1 MGQQAGDGLDD
12 VADVLATAEVPGR
25 YLPVLQMDDPAL
37 DPDAA
42 QECAARRSCIFAC
55 QSGGVEGAWNELARL
70 ALSGSG
76 WTAERVRTAG
86 EALRAHFEAHG
97 GEHTDRDRA

>member
-1 MGQQAGDGLDD
+1 MRRAPFVHLR
-12 VADVLATAEVPGR
+12 VP
-25 YLPVLQMDDPAL
+25 V
-37 DPDAA
+37 
-42 QECAARRSCIFAC
+42 
-55 QSGGVEGAWNELARL
+55 GGVEGAWNELARL

-76 WTAERVRTAG
+76 WTAGRVRTAG